1 MKYPS
6 LHVAS
11 HIANICHNDGIEFN
25 NTKIQKLM
33 YCCYGCVLAVYNS
46 ARICDEYPRA
56 WTYGP
61 VFPRV
66 FSYINKKKDIL
77 VIGNLNAPDDILK
90 LLTDVVAAFGKY
102 TANSLSA
109 WTHKKGSP
117 WDIVVNDMDAP
128 NSIIPDDLILEY
140 FKQNVVVMDKNA

>member
-1 MKYPS
+1 
-6 LHVAS
+6 
-11 HIANICHNDGIEFN
+11 
-25 NTKIQKLM
+25 
-33 YCCYGCVLAVYNS
+33 VLAVYEK
-46 ARICDEYPRA
+46 RLCDEYPRA

-77 VIGNLNAPDDILK
+77 AIGNLTATDAVLD
-90 LLTDVVAAFGKY
+90 LLADVVKAFGKY
-102 TANSLSA
+102 TANSLSS

-117 WDIVVNDMDAP
+117 WDIVVNEMDAP

-140 FKQNVVVMDKNA
+140 FKQNVVVMDEYVRN